1 MKKNE
6 LIEKWN
12 EEKGGNFGIYLPLD
26 EKSYVEIGKKFF
38 EN

>member
-12 EEKGGNFGIYLPLD
+12 KEKGGNFGIYLPLD
-26 EKSYVEIGKKFF
+26 EKKLC
-38 EN
+38 